1 MRAADFARLFRLRA
15 KNLGVGE
22 VRKVFSF
29 CAAIYRWVIGFGSMA
44 LCVPVGDF
52 SALLSH
58 GSALG
63 MVPAHSQNS

>member
-29 CAAIYRWVIGFGSMA
+29 CAAI
-44 LCVPVGDF
+44 
-52 SALLSH
+52 
-58 GSALG
+58 
-63 MVPAHSQNS
+63 